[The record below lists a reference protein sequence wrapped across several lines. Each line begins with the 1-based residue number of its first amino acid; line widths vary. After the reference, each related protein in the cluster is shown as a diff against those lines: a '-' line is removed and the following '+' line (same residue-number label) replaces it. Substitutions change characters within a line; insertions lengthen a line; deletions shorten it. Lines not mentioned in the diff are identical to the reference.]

1 MKAALILTLG
11 RVVLCPIFLVIYL
24 YYAQLGMPL
33 FAVPYALLVITLI
46 CELSDVFDGIIARR
60 KKAVT
65 ELGKI
70 LDPMAD
76 SIVKMSVFLSF
87 TQGPV
92 QLPLLLVL
100 IFVVREAVV
109 GALRTLCALQG
120 VALAARMSGKL
131 KTIFQGIA
139 IFLILILMIPYTLD
153 ILPASLLQA
162 ISFWIVLPVALYAFG
177 SGVEYIWVHR
187 RLCSLSTWVR

>member
-1 MKAALILTLG
+1 M
-11 RVVLCPIFLVIYL
+11 
-24 YYAQLGMPL
+24 
-33 FAVPYALLVITLI
+33 
-46 CELSDVFDGIIARR
+46 FDGIIARR